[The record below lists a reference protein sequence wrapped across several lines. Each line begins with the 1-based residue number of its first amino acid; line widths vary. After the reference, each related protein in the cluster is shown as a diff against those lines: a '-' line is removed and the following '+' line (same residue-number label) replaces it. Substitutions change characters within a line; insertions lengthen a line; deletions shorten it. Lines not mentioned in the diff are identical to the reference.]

1 MTTRDQEPAP
11 GELRRLLL
19 HRLTQQE
26 AERLEELLLLR
37 DDVADQLREAE
48 HDLLDDYAAGRLGAA
63 ERADVEKHLLAT
75 DADRLRLRM
84 ARALTTTPAPR
95 RRPRWFAPAGAL
107 LAAGVAFLLIRPLWQ
122 PSAVESTQ
130 VRVTTSATAPV
141 ATAPAATVPA
151 SPPAAQLTSS
161 APAIVLLAERQ
172 RSAVAQTVKI
182 PQDAAQ
188 IRLQL
193 EIPGSQTAD
202 QYRIAIS
209 DGSGRQ
215 LFAADNL
222 LPAMAGPYHYVETLV
237 PRAALGFG
245 ARQIAL
251 QSLTGRTAMPL
262 FTWRIDTTP
271 L

>member
-63 ERADVEKHLLAT
+63 ERADVEKYLLAT
-75 DADRLRLRM
+75 EADRMRLRV
-84 ARALTTTPAPR
+84 ARALTKTPAPR
-95 RRPRWFAPAGAL
+95 RRPGWFAPAGAL

-122 PSAVESTQ
+122 PSGLETPQ
-130 VRVTTSATAPV
+130 VLAKPPATAPV
-141 ATAPAATVPA
+141 SKVPA

-161 APAIVLLAERQ
+161 APAVVLLAERQ
-172 RSAVAQTVKI
+172 RSAVSQAVKI
-182 PQDAAQ
+182 PQDASQ

-193 EIPGSQTAD
+193 EIPGSQTVG
-202 QYRIAIS
+202 QYRIAIA
-209 DGSGRQ
+209 DGGGRQ
-215 LFAADNL
+215 LFAAENL

-251 QSLTGRTAMPL
+251 QSLIGRTAMPL

-271 L
+271 Q